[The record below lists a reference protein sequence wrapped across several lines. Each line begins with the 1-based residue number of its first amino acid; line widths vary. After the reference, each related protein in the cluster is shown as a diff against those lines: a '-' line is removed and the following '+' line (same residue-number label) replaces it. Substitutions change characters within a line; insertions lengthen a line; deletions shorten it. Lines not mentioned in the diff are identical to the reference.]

1 MKKRKLLNIC
11 FFYCIVVSDLW
22 KNFEL
27 CLKTKCGLLQINLSK
42 SDILFGNLKF
52 DTVLN
57 QILLCVKKYIFRSKT
72 ERSIQTFIGLNKS
85 LSYFYKTE
93 KYIAT
98 KDQELISFNLKWN
111 TYKSF
116 IDN

>member
-1 MKKRKLLNIC
+1 MNLSDTEKCTFCNEEKETIEHLFL
-11 FFYCIVVSDLW
+11 YCIVVSDLW

-57 QILLCVKKYIFRSKT
+57 KF
-72 ERSIQTFIGLNKS
+72 
-85 LSYFYKTE
+85 FY
-93 KYIAT
+93 
-98 KDQELISFNLKWN
+98 L
-111 TYKSF
+111 
-116 IDN
+116 